1 MTVAGFLGQ
10 ALGQGRGAGGG
21 AWVRGRGNLSAHNT
35 RRGAKLH
42 RSGGYRILN

>member
-1 MTVAGFLGQ
+1 MVTVAGFLGR

-35 RRGAKLH
+35 KREQSSTGEEGVG
-42 RSGGYRILN
+42 S